1 MKRTLNLKSVGR
13 ERILKTG
20 LYIQYGFKQ
29 YNPSVSALTYDS
41 NKIATQ
47 ISYNHLQLVIITKN
61 ITDQQKM
68 VIFCEMHS

>member
-1 MKRTLNLKSVGR
+1 LVEKEL
-13 ERILKTG
+13 ILKTG

-47 ISYNHLQLVIITKN
+47 ISYNHLQLVIITKKYYRSTKDGY
-61 ITDQQKM
+61 IL
-68 VIFCEMHS
+68 